1 MEGWICSKC
10 GASLSPFTSSCPFCM
25 PKLAGNTEIMA
36 DSNTKN
42 QINIMNNPVFS
53 SAVNA
58 VLDEWQNG
66 PSGEGDSTE

>member
-1 MEGWICSKC
+1 
-10 GASLSPFTSSCPFCM
+10 M

-42 QINIMNNPVFS
+42 QINIMNNPAFS